1 MSFQRCEDSLTWKY
15 LASHFDPRALC
26 VHARNTF
33 TTPSMYALASNALS
47 AKAAAASRRSPTGD
61 PRASSRTSADG
72 ALFAFRASVPGK
84 KRTRAIVAS
93 ASKYDMRPVDFTAT
107 QKPAAVT
114 SYGRASRRT
123 NDRDFVPSNA
133 REHLTSYGDSAT
145 WIEGDCE
152 VTLFSWRDAADR
164 LRLVNRT
171 LDACITDATQECSV
185 TPDGEMCGV
194 AIEKAMLILAN
205 EAVEIDEAVAALG
218 VVLRAAGPDAAEAC
232 DAWCWRQAGTENEP
246 RARTFARVAARTT
259 FDYYTS
265 DNTSSASSAQKT
277 TNDLFVNNAVAS
289 YLRDVREECPVFHGA
304 DGACADVVDAALLM
318 TACANVDEK
327 EAMRVVDA
335 ILDAGE
341 DAAMRAV
348 QAWCVANPGAKHV
361 DAVAKRVADA
371 ALNGTK
377 PMEV

>member
-1 MSFQRCEDSLTWKY
+1 
-15 LASHFDPRALC
+15 
-26 VHARNTF
+26 
-33 TTPSMYALASNALS
+33 MYVLASNALS
-47 AKAAAASRRSPTGD
+47 AKAAAASRRSPTG
-61 PRASSRTSADG
+61 ASSRTAEDG
-72 ALFAFRASVPGK
+72 VLFAFRASVPGK

-114 SYGRASRRT
+114 SYGRASKART

-133 REHLTSYGDSAT
+133 RERLTSYGDSAT
-145 WIEGDCE
+145 WDEGAYE

-164 LRLVNRT
+164 LRRVNRA
-171 LDACITDATQECSV
+171 LDACIADATQECSV
-185 TPDGEMCGV
+185 TRDGEMCGDAV
-194 AIEKAMLILAN
+194 GKAMLLLAN
-205 EAVEIDEAVAALG
+205 EAVDVDEAVAALG
-218 VVLRAAGPDAAEAC
+218 DILRAAGPDAAEAC
-232 DAWCWRQAGTENEP
+232 EAWCWRQAGTEREP
-246 RARTFARVAARTT
+246 RARTFARVAART
-259 FDYYTS
+259 FDDAGDTRG
-265 DNTSSASSAQKT
+265 TQTT
-277 TNDLFVNNAVAS
+277 TNSHSLFVNNTVAS

-348 QAWCVANPGAKHV
+348 EAWCVANPGATHV
-361 DAVAKRVADA
+361 DAVAARVADA
-371 ALNGTK
+371 ADAA
-377 PMEV
+377 

>member
-1 MSFQRCEDSLTWKY
+1 MYRKY
-15 LASHFDPRALC
+15 LSHLDPRALC

-47 AKAAAASRRSPTGD
+47 AKAAAASHRSPTGD

-145 WIEGDCE
+145 WDEGDCE

-171 LDACITDATQECSV
+171 LDACVTDATQECSV
-185 TPDGEMCGV
+185 TRDGEMCGH
-194 AIEKAMLILAN
+194 AIGKAMLLLAN
-205 EAVEIDEAVAALG
+205 EAVDVDEAVAALG

-232 DAWCWRQAGTENEP
+232 EAWCWRQAGTEHEP
-246 RARTFARVAARTT
+246 RARTFARVAART
-259 FDYYTS
+259 FDYAS
-265 DNTSSASSAQKT
+265 DTTSSGAQKT
-277 TNDLFVNNAVAS
+277 TGLFVNNTVAS

-348 QAWCVANPGAKHV
+348 QAWCVANPGATHV
-361 DAVAKRVADA
+361 DAIAARVADA
-371 ALNGTK
+371 ADAK
-377 PMEV
+377 

>member
-1 MSFQRCEDSLTWKY
+1 
-15 LASHFDPRALC
+15 
-26 VHARNTF
+26 
-33 TTPSMYALASNALS
+33 
-47 AKAAAASRRSPTGD
+47 
-61 PRASSRTSADG
+61 
-72 ALFAFRASVPGK
+72 
-84 KRTRAIVAS
+84 
-93 ASKYDMRPVDFTAT
+93 
-107 QKPAAVT
+107 
-114 SYGRASRRT
+114 
-123 NDRDFVPSNA
+123 
-133 REHLTSYGDSAT
+133 LTSYGDSAT

-259 FDYYTS
+259 FDDYASDTDTS
-265 DNTSSASSAQKT
+265 SSAQKT

-348 QAWCVANPGAKHV
+348 EAWCVANPGAKHV
-361 DAVAKRVADA
+361 DAIASRVADA
-371 ALNGTK
+371 IDA
-377 PMEV
+377 MEV

>member
-1 MSFQRCEDSLTWKY
+1 
-15 LASHFDPRALC
+15 
-26 VHARNTF
+26 
-33 TTPSMYALASNALS
+33 MYALASNALS

-114 SYGRASRRT
+114 SYGRASRT
-123 NDRDFVPSNA
+123 IANDRDFVPSNE
-133 REHLTSYGDSAT
+133 RLTEHLTSYGDSAT

-259 FDYYTS
+259 FDDYASGDT
-265 DNTSSASSAQKT
+265 TSSSSAQKT

-348 QAWCVANPGAKHV
+348 QAWCVANPGATHV
-361 DAVAKRVADA
+361 DAIAARVADA
-371 ALNGTK
+371 ADAA
-377 PMEV
+377 MEV

>member
-1 MSFQRCEDSLTWKY
+1 
-15 LASHFDPRALC
+15 
-26 VHARNTF
+26 
-33 TTPSMYALASNALS
+33 MYALASNALS
-47 AKAAAASRRSPTGD
+47 AKAAAVSRRSPTGD

-84 KRTRAIVAS
+84 KRTRAIVVS

-107 QKPAAVT
+107 QKPVAVT

-123 NDRDFVPSNA
+123 NDRDFVPTNTSNVSY
-133 REHLTSYGDSAT
+133 LTSYGDAAT
-145 WIEGDCE
+145 WDEGDCE

-171 LDACITDATQECSV
+171 LETCVTDATQECSV
-185 TPDGEMCGV
+185 TRDGEMCGH
-194 AIEKAMLILAN
+194 AIGKAMLLLAN
-205 EAVEIDEAVAALG
+205 EAVDVDEAVAALG

-232 DAWCWRQAGTENEP
+232 EAWCWRQAGTEHEP
-246 RARTFARVAARTT
+246 RARTFARVAARTFD
-259 FDYYTS
+259 FDYAS
-265 DNTSSASSAQKT
+265 DTRGTQTT
-277 TNDLFVNNAVAS
+277 TNSTGLFVNNAVAA

-348 QAWCVANPGAKHV
+348 QAWCVANPGATHV
-361 DAVAKRVADA
+361 DAIAARVANAADA
-371 ALNGTK
+371 L
-377 PMEV
+377 

>member
-1 MSFQRCEDSLTWKY
+1 
-15 LASHFDPRALC
+15 
-26 VHARNTF
+26 
-33 TTPSMYALASNALS
+33 MYALASNALS

-114 SYGRASRRT
+114 SYGRASRT
-123 NDRDFVPSNA
+123 IANDRDFVPSNE
-133 REHLTSYGDSAT
+133 RLTEHLTSYGDSAT

-246 RARTFARVAARTT
+246 RARTFARVAART
-259 FDYYTS
+259 FDDAGDTRG
-265 DNTSSASSAQKT
+265 TQTT
-277 TNDLFVNNAVAS
+277 TNSHSLFVNNTVAS

-348 QAWCVANPGAKHV
+348 EAWCVANPGAKHV
-361 DAVAKRVADA
+361 DAIASRVADA
-371 ALNGTK
+371 ADAA
-377 PMEV
+377 